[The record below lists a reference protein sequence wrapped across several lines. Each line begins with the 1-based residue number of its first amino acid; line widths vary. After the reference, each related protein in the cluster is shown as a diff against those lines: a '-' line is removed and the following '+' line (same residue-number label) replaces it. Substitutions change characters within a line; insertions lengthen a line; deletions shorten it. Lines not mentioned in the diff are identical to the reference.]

1 MKVAIA
7 AGGTAGHIN
16 PALALAEELRA
27 RGDEVVFFGQT
38 RRLEATLVPEA
49 GFPLVPI
56 EVSGFDRSHP
66 WTLITAVRQIAVAEK
81 ALERHFAEEGR
92 PDVAIGFG
100 AYVELPL
107 LRWCAKKGVPYLL
120 HEQNSVAGLANKVS
134 AKKAHT
140 VCIAFP
146 QAEAAFA
153 GKAKRIAVTGNPVRS
168 SVIEASRADARAAMG
183 LSDDEVLLLVF
194 GGSLGARHI
203 NQAVCGLKDELLSR
217 PFLRILHSTGKD
229 EHASV
234 VEALA
239 LTPEQ
244 QERWT
249 VAPYIDGMG
258 DALAAA
264 DCVLSRAGASS
275 VAEIAAR
282 SVPSLLIPYPFA
294 TADHQTVNA
303 HLLVDAGAADM
314 LGDSMLDAPDFA
326 ELLLALVDDASKRAL
341 MRDAARSLGA
351 ANAAQA
357 LADEVE
363 AAARG

>member
-66 WTLITAVRQIAVAEK
+66 WTLITAVRQIAAAEK

-168 SVIEASRADARAAMG
+168 SVIEASRADAR
-183 LSDDEVLLLVF
+183 EVHPPCRN
-194 GGSLGARHI
+194 S
-203 NQAVCGLKDELLSR
+203 
-217 PFLRILHSTGKD
+217 
-229 EHASV
+229 
-234 VEALA
+234 
-239 LTPEQ
+239 
-244 QERWT
+244 
-249 VAPYIDGMG
+249 
-258 DALAAA
+258 
-264 DCVLSRAGASS
+264 
-275 VAEIAAR
+275 
-282 SVPSLLIPYPFA
+282 
-294 TADHQTVNA
+294 
-303 HLLVDAGAADM
+303 
-314 LGDSMLDAPDFA
+314 
-326 ELLLALVDDASKRAL
+326 
-341 MRDAARSLGA
+341 
-351 ANAAQA
+351 
-357 LADEVE
+357 E
-363 AAARG
+363 AAA

>member
-1 MKVAIA
+1 M
-7 AGGTAGHIN
+7 
-16 PALALAEELRA
+16 
-27 RGDEVVFFGQT
+27 
-38 RRLEATLVPEA
+38 
-49 GFPLVPI
+49 
-56 EVSGFDRSHP
+56 
-66 WTLITAVRQIAVAEK
+66 
-81 ALERHFAEEGR
+81 
-92 PDVAIGFG
+92 
-100 AYVELPL
+100 
-107 LRWCAKKGVPYLL
+107 
-120 HEQNSVAGLANKVS
+120 
-134 AKKAHT
+134 
-140 VCIAFP
+140 
-146 QAEAAFA
+146 
-153 GKAKRIAVTGNPVRS
+153 
-168 SVIEASRADARAAMG
+168 
-183 LSDDEVLLLVF
+183 
-194 GGSLGARHI
+194 
-203 NQAVCGLKDELLSR
+203 
-217 PFLRILHSTGKD
+217 
-229 EHASV
+229 

-249 VAPYIDGMG
+249 VAPYIDNMG

-326 ELLLALVDDASKRAL
+326 ELLLALVDDSSKRAL